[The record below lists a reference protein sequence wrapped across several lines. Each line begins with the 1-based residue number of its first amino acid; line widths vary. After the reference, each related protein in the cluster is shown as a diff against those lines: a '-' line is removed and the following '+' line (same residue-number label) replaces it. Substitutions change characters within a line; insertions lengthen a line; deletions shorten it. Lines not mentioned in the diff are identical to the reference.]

1 VRSRLTRSTAI
12 ASPTAPAAS
21 SAVAS
26 TFADSQL
33 LRETAK
39 GTSREKI
46 GNGRALTGKNFS
58 HMAEASNSLVT
69 KTAEFGQA
77 SVASV
82 LQHRRAGV
90 LPMMTNQTQIKTEV
104 NDLATRA
111 RAEFREMPGMCLTTA
126 QAARLWQLSPA
137 RAEELLSELVQ
148 AGFLVRRDG
157 QKYRLPSA
165 V

>member
-1 VRSRLTRSTAI
+1 MI
-12 ASPTAPAAS
+12 
-21 SAVAS
+21 
-26 TFADSQL
+26 
-33 LRETAK
+33 
-39 GTSREKI
+39 
-46 GNGRALTGKNFS
+46 
-58 HMAEASNSLVT
+58 EASGRLVT
-69 KTAEFGQA
+69 KTADICLP

-82 LQHRRAGV
+82 LQDFSAGE
-90 LPMMTNQTQIKTEV
+90 LSMMNQTQKAPEF
-104 NDLATRA
+104 NDLAMRA

-157 QKYRLPSA
+157 QRYRLPSA